1 MVDTLRVSQAYFFPK
16 KMPTLSVFVSIT
28 GLQENAKSICSFEI
42 SSTEAEEMRKARYFI
57 SPPPTVKN
65 LFKCLF
71 YELQPR
77 LKNTVC
83 VGHFPY
89 ECSGRVCG
97 SASILWLSSDY
108 ESEYLLAHDVEVPFC
123 KHCKTKVANRAH
135 NYTEEYKH
143 ALCSPLHDMS

>member
-1 MVDTLRVSQAYFFPK
+1 
-16 KMPTLSVFVSIT
+16 MPTLSVFVSIT
-28 GLQENAKSICSFEI
+28 GIHGNAKSISSFEI
-42 SSTEAEEMRKARYFI
+42 SDTEAEEMRKARFLI
-57 SPPPTVKN
+57 SPPPMVKD
-65 LFKCLF
+65 LFKRLF
-71 YELQPR
+71 YELQSR

-83 VGHFPY
+83 VGNFPY

-108 ESEYLLAHDVEVPFC
+108 DSDYLLAHDVQVPFC

-143 ALCSPLHDMS
+143 ALFSPLHDMS